1 MLKMKKE
8 MVGWMKVS
16 ESGGKKMVGPG
27 KTSVQGWRCLGER
40 AVSFLFRLF
49 NTKLESQ
56 RMFEEWRRSVLLLI
70 FKSKDV
76 QRNKMVEEP
85 NIENMGNSS

>member
-1 MLKMKKE
+1 MD
-8 MVGWMKVS
+8 GWMRVS
-16 ESGGKKMVGPG
+16 ESRGN
-27 KTSVQGWRCLGER
+27 TSVLGWRCLGER
-40 AVSFLFRLF
+40 AVSFLTRLF

-70 FKSKDV
+70 FKNKDV

-85 NIENMGNSS
+85 NFGNMGKSC

>member
-1 MLKMKKE
+1 

-27 KTSVQGWRCLGER
+27 NTSVQGWRCLGER

-70 FKSKDV
+70 FKNKNV
-76 QRNKMVEEP
+76 QRNKMVEEQ
-85 NIENMGNSS
+85 NFENMGKSS

>member
-1 MLKMKKE
+1 MMKMKR
-8 MVGWMKVS
+8 WMD
-16 ESGGKKMVGPG
+16 GGRLVNHVVKKMVGPG
-27 KTSVQGWRCLGER
+27 NTSVQGWRCLGER

-70 FKSKDV
+70 FKNKDV
-76 QRNKMVEEP
+76 QRNKMVKLVKF
-85 NIENMGNSS
+85 